1 MNKETKKVLFVLLNE
16 YTDWEGAFLSTAL
29 HVGVMPGSEIKY
41 RVHTVAPTLDAV
53 CSIGGFK
60 TPPDYSFENMPNDYA
75 ALVLIGGN
83 RWDSPEAELVVPLV
97 QEALDKGKII
107 GAICDGASFL
117 CSHGFLNNVKHT
129 GNGLDQ
135 FKQWGGDKY
144 TNEAGYIE
152 AQAVSD
158 KNIVTANGVGHLEF
172 TREMLLLLKANS
184 PKQIDAW
191 YDFYKNGFVR

>member
-1 MNKETKKVLFVLLNE
+1 MKPNVLFIILNE

-29 HVGVMPGSEIKY
+29 HVGVIPGGEIKY
-41 RVHTVAPTLDAV
+41 EVHTVAPTLDTIR
-53 CSIGGFK
+53 SIGGFR
-60 TPPDYSFENMPNDYA
+60 TLSDYSFDNMPKDYA

-83 RWDSPEAELVVPLV
+83 SWDSSEAELVAPLV
-97 QEALDKGKII
+97 QEALDNGKIV
-107 GAICDGASFL
+107 GAICNGASFL

-135 FKQWGGDKY
+135 LKHWGGDKY

-172 TREMLLLLKANS
+172 TREMLLSLKANT
-184 PKQIDAW
+184 PEQIAQW

>member
-1 MNKETKKVLFVLLNE
+1 MKQKVLFIILNE

-29 HVGVMPGSEIKY
+29 HVGVIPGGEIKY
-41 RVHTVAPTLDAV
+41 EVHTVAPTEDAV
-53 CSIGGFK
+53 RSIGGFR
-60 TPPDYSFENMPNDYA
+60 TLPDYSFENMPKDYA

-83 RWDSPEAELVVPLV
+83 CWDSPEAELVVHLV

-107 GAICDGASFL
+107 GAICNGASFL
-117 CSHGFLNNVKHT
+117 CSHGFLNSVKHT

-135 FKQWGGDKY
+135 LKKWGDTVY
-144 TNEAGYIE
+144 TNTENYVE

-172 TREMLLLLKANS
+172 TREMLLLLKANT
-184 PKQIDAW
+184 PEHIAQW
-191 YDFYKNGFVR
+191 YDFYKNGFMR

>member
-1 MNKETKKVLFVLLNE
+1 MRKKVLFIILNE

-29 HVGVMPGSEIKY
+29 HVGVIPGGEIKY
-41 RVHTVAPTLDAV
+41 EVHTVAPTLDTIR
-53 CSIGGFK
+53 SIGGFR
-60 TPPDYSFENMPNDYA
+60 TLSDYSFDNMPKDYA

-83 RWDSPEAELVVPLV
+83 SWDLSEAELVAPLV
-97 QEALDKGKII
+97 QEALDNGKIV
-107 GAICDGASFL
+107 GAICNGASFL

-135 FKQWGGDKY
+135 LKHWGGDKY
-144 TNEAGYIE
+144 TNESGYIE

-172 TREMLLLLKANS
+172 TREMLLSLKANT
-184 PKQIDAW
+184 PEQIAQW

>member
-1 MNKETKKVLFVLLNE
+1 MKQKVLFVLLNE

-29 HVGVMPGSEIKY
+29 HVGVIPGGEIKY
-41 RVHTVAPTLDAV
+41 EVHTVAPTLDTIR
-53 CSIGGFK
+53 SIGGFR
-60 TPPDYSFENMPNDYA
+60 TLSDYSFDNMPKDYA

-83 RWDSPEAELVVPLV
+83 SWDSSEAELVAPLV
-97 QEALDKGKII
+97 QEALDNGKIV
-107 GAICDGASFL
+107 GAICNGASFL

-135 FKQWGGDKY
+135 LKHWGGDKY
-144 TNEAGYIE
+144 TNESGYIE

-172 TREMLLLLKANS
+172 TREMLLSLKANT
-184 PKQIDAW
+184 PEQIAQW

>member
-1 MNKETKKVLFVLLNE
+1 MRKKVLFIILNE

-29 HVGVMPGSEIKY
+29 HVGVIPGGEIKY
-41 RVHTVAPTLDAV
+41 EVHTVAPTLDTIR
-53 CSIGGFK
+53 SIGGFR
-60 TPPDYSFENMPNDYA
+60 TLSDYSFDNMPKDYA

-83 RWDSPEAELVVPLV
+83 SWDSSEAELVAPLV
-97 QEALDKGKII
+97 QEALDNGKIV
-107 GAICDGASFL
+107 GAICNGASFL

-135 FKQWGGDKY
+135 LKHWGGDKY
-144 TNEAGYIE
+144 TNEAGYIG

-172 TREMLLLLKANS
+172 TREMLLSLKANT
-184 PKQIDAW
+184 PEQIAQW

>member
-1 MNKETKKVLFVLLNE
+1 MKQKVLFIILNE

-29 HVGVMPGSEIKY
+29 HVGVIPGGEIKY
-41 RVHTVAPTLDAV
+41 EVHTVAPTWDAV
-53 CSIGGFK
+53 RSIGGFR
-60 TPPDYSFENMPNDYA
+60 TSPDYSFENMPKDYA

-83 RWDSPEAELVVPLV
+83 RWDSPEAELVSPLV
-97 QEALDKGKII
+97 QETLDNGKIV
-107 GAICDGASFL
+107 GAICNGASFL

-135 FKQWGGDKY
+135 LKEWGGEKY
-144 TNEAGYIE
+144 TNEAGYVE

-172 TREMLLLLKANS
+172 TREMLILLKANTHE
-184 PKQIDAW
+184 QIARW
-191 YDFYKNGFVR
+191 YDFYKNGFVRQ

>member
-1 MNKETKKVLFVLLNE
+1 MRKKVLFIILNE

-29 HVGVMPGSEIKY
+29 HVGVIPGGEIKY
-41 RVHTVAPTLDAV
+41 EVHTVAPPLDTIR
-53 CSIGGFK
+53 SIGGFR
-60 TPPDYSFENMPNDYA
+60 TLSDYSFDNMPKDYA

-83 RWDSPEAELVVPLV
+83 SWDSSEAELVAPLV
-97 QEALDKGKII
+97 QEALDNGKIV
-107 GAICDGASFL
+107 GAICNGASFL

-135 FKQWGGDKY
+135 LKHWGGDKY
-144 TNEAGYIE
+144 TNEAGYIG

-172 TREMLLLLKANS
+172 TREMLLSLKANT
-184 PKQIDAW
+184 PEQIAQW

>member
-1 MNKETKKVLFVLLNE
+1 MKQKVLFIILNE

-29 HVGVMPGSEIKY
+29 HVGVIPGGEIKY
-41 RVHTVAPTLDAV
+41 EVHTVAPTEDAV
-53 CSIGGFK
+53 RSIGGFR
-60 TPPDYSFENMPNDYA
+60 TLPDYSFENMPKDYA

-83 RWDSPEAELVVPLV
+83 CWDSPEAELVVPLV
-97 QEALDKGKII
+97 QDALDKGKII
-107 GAICDGASFL
+107 GAICNGASFL

-135 FKQWGGDKY
+135 LKKWGGIGY
-144 TNEAGYIE
+144 TNAENYVE

-172 TREMLLLLKANS
+172 TERCFYCWKPILPKTLLHGMISIKTDL
-184 PKQIDAW
+184 
-191 YDFYKNGFVR
+191 

>member
-1 MNKETKKVLFVLLNE
+1 MKQKVLFVLLNE

-29 HVGVMPGSEIKY
+29 HVGVIPGGEIKY
-41 RVHTVAPTLDAV
+41 EVHTVAPTLDTIR
-53 CSIGGFK
+53 SIGGFR
-60 TPPDYSFENMPNDYA
+60 TLSDYSFDNMPKDYA

-83 RWDSPEAELVVPLV
+83 SWDSSEAELVAPLV
-97 QEALDKGKII
+97 QEALDNGKIV
-107 GAICDGASFL
+107 GAICNGASFL

-135 FKQWGGDKY
+135 LKHWGGDKY
-144 TNEAGYIE
+144 TNESGYIE

-172 TREMLLLLKANS
+172 TREMLLSLKANA
-184 PKQIDAW
+184 PEQIAQW
-191 YDFYKNGFVR
+191 YDFYKNGFMR

>member
-1 MNKETKKVLFVLLNE
+1 MRKKVLFIILNE

-29 HVGVMPGSEIKY
+29 HVGVIPGGEIKY
-41 RVHTVAPTLDAV
+41 EVHTVAPTLDTIR
-53 CSIGGFK
+53 SIGGFR
-60 TPPDYSFENMPNDYA
+60 TLSDYSFDNMPNDYA

-83 RWDSPEAELVVPLV
+83 SWDSSEAELVAPLV
-97 QEALDKGKII
+97 QEALDNGKIV
-107 GAICDGASFL
+107 GAICNGASFL

-135 FKQWGGDKY
+135 LNHWGGDKY
-144 TNEAGYIE
+144 TNEAVYIE

-172 TREMLLLLKANS
+172 TREMLLSLKANT
-184 PKQIDAW
+184 PEQIAQW